1 MQGRLV
7 KWDADK
13 LAGTDPQTIV
23 GDPTLHPACIEVM
36 DLVEGE
42 TPKVIFTRRDDHAID
57 HERRPVSGESG
68 DGAG

>member
-1 MQGRLV
+1 MEGRLV

-13 LAGTDPQTIV
+13 LAGADPQKIV
-23 GDPTLHPACIEVM
+23 DPTQHPACIEVM
-36 DLVEGE
+36 DLVEGK
-42 TPKVIFTRRDDHAID
+42 TPKVIYTRRDDHAID